1 MTAEDRECMLS
12 YMKILQDRGLQGG
25 CNVALIK
32 NTNKINIVKTEIVE
46 MLSEEYASRIF
57 YYSFEPNKM
66 LEVYA
71 PFLSIMEQLV
81 DIQAIMPQSLVREV
95 GVYKLHETL
104 YESYFA
110 TGRCGRIEEPFF
122 SEVKFEKEMIPK
134 EIARMLAYLCGDQD
148 IYIVLNRINYASAS
162 TLELLDYIL

>member
-1 MTAEDRECMLS
+1 MTGEDRECMLS
-12 YMKILQDRGLQGG
+12 YMKILHDRGLQNG
-25 CNVALIK
+25 CNIALIK

-71 PFLSIMEQLV
+71 PFLSIMEHLI
-81 DIQAIMPQSLVREV
+81 DIQAIGPQTLVRET

-104 YESYFA
+104 YESL
-110 TGRCGRIEEPFF
+110 I
-122 SEVKFEKEMIPK
+122 KQFEK
-134 EIARMLAYLCGDQD
+134 L
-148 IYIVLNRINYASAS
+148 
-162 TLELLDYIL
+162 